1 MQSRVPA
8 SELKDRLARFRKW
21 MDGKDPDWQVAVIF
35 GKINQYYFSG
45 TMQDGLIFIPRIDE
59 PVYWV
64 RRSYERARSES
75 YFSDIRPMQSF
86 RDAAKDMGQ
95 YPGVYH
101 IETEIVPIALAERFR
116 KHFPVSEFK
125 SLDPMVAR
133 TRAEKSRYEIELM
146 SRSGEIHRRVLED
159 RVPDLLYEG
168 MSEADLGCELHSV
181 LIEEGHHGIIRFA
194 MFETEIVLGQI
205 AFGVHSIA
213 PTYFN
218 GPGGSVG
225 LSPAVPL
232 LGSRERNSG
241 RAISYSLM
249 SGAGMK
255 VTRQTKLLCINL
267 ELPFPKM
274 RFLRIRS
281 VLISNT

>member
-194 MFETEIVLGQI
+194 MFETRLFL
-205 AFGVHSIA
+205 ARLHSVYIQLLLHISMV
-213 PTYFN
+213 
-218 GPGGSVG
+218 PGDQSV
-225 LSPAVPL
+225 SPLRFRSWARANETQE
-232 LGSRERNSG
+232 GRSR
-241 RAISYSLM
+241 I
-249 SGAGMK
+249 
-255 VTRQTKLLCINL
+255 
-267 ELPFPKM
+267 P
-274 RFLRIRS
+274 
-281 VLISNT
+281 